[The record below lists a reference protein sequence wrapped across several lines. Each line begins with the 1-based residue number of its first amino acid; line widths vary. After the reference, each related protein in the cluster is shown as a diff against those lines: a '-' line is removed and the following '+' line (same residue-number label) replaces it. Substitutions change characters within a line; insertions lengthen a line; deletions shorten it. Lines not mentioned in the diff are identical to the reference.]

1 MFANTAVPSGR
12 IASCVKRQQPEDVH
26 IYEKNFHPDIAGP
39 LVVTA
44 DVNRKKAKC
53 VLVGTFTCPTGGV
66 GEDVEEKVEE
76 EAKEDAV
83 ILQFEDPEGG
93 KQKRMLR

>member
-53 VLVGTFTCPTGGV
+53 VLVGTFTWPTGV